1 MKILERT
8 ILTDGTA
15 IRREDW
21 SRDYGFM
28 AEGTTVAAY
37 HIAKESI
44 DGYFTPKRGEKFRL
58 AICFGNDTQAAKDCY
73 SALVNGEK
81 NLKDFAKHF
90 EHQEYAKII

>member
-15 IRREDW
+15 IQREDW

-37 HIAKESI
+37 HIAKESG
-44 DGYFTPKRGEKFRL
+44 DGCFSPKRGETFRI
-58 AICFGNDTQAAKDCY
+58 AIDFECEKDAIACFQSLLNGSKQIKDY
-73 SALVNGEK
+73 A
-81 NLKDFAKHF
+81 
-90 EHQEYAKII
+90 EHCRPHDYVQYL